1 VTHENE
7 IDLLRRILQDSHVI
21 AVVGLSNDPSRPS
34 YDVSAYMQ
42 RHGYR
47 IVPINPGASEIL
59 GEQAYPDLLSVPFDV
74 DIVNIFRRPE
84 QVEPHV
90 EEAIRKGAQS
100 VWMQLGIQHDAAAR
114 RARGAGLPV
123 VQDRCIKI
131 EHMRLL
137 R

>member
-1 VTHENE
+1 MTHENE

-74 DIVNIFRRPE
+74 DIVNIFRRPA